1 MHIVSVSAIRDA
13 LGSRWPRRSAGIE
26 DFVERGF
33 RRGAL
38 ADDLIVRLNPVDF
51 ILVQPSWP
59 PLGALNRAMQLMRD
73 TLSYFLGE
81 VRPENIRVAVV
92 DQLLG
97 DAIQARSVA
106 PTAQAEGSCATL
118 RNLVD
123 STDGSPPWERFAAG
137 AAMSDPVLVRR
148 PDGGDLEA
156 MFYLEPVWNLAS
168 GAVASFLVRSVVF
181 ELAPDGT
188 RSPPCWALFTP
199 RCHLALVESRIDY
212 LARELEAE
220 PSLVAHLPISASC
233 LRLTSTRF
241 RLLSKLRRRLP
252 DERRKQTI
260 IELRD
265 LPAGFPESAL
275 AALVAQVAPYARA
288 VLARKADKLG
298 LRPAGRR
305 LRSRGRARRR
315 GADARA
321 GALRRRRPQGLS
333 SHGSLWAEPS
343 QSDSCCARR
352 RDHARRRIRPDR
364 GLRLRAEAAP
374 VPVGRS
380 LRISRARPPGGG
392 RIESGRD
399 ATGNY
404 TSSTQGDR
412 KLLRTNR
419 RAARQFVA
427 CSAYAG
433 TIPTRDAI
441 GCLQA
446 SQAGPDIRLWVPT
459 F

>member
-1 MHIVSVSAIRDA
+1 MSSSHVSAPLPSSVIELLRDTGAAAAAASGQVHIVSVSAIRDA

-106 PTAQAEGSCATL
+106 PTAQTEGSAATL

-168 GAVASFLVRSVVF
+168 GAVASFLVQSVVF

-188 RSPPCWALFTP
+188 RSPPCWTLFTP

-241 RLLSKLRRRLP
+241 RLLSKLRRCLP

-265 LPAGFPESAL
+265 RPPGFPESAL

-288 VLARKADKLG
+288 VLARARPTGSTCG
-298 LRPAGRR
+298 LRGPVCEVPAGLDGAALTRELER
-305 LRSRGRARRR
+305 F
-315 GADARA
+315 GADARKVCLPTA
-321 GALRRRRPQGLS
+321 AYGLS
-333 SHGSLWAEPS
+333 RRS
-343 QSDSCCARR
+343 Q
-352 RDHARRRIRPDR
+352 I
-364 GLRLRAEAAP
+364 LAA
-374 VPVGRS
+374 
-380 LRISRARPPGGG
+380 
-392 RIESGRD
+392 
-399 ATGNY
+399 
-404 TSSTQGDR
+404 
-412 KLLRTNR
+412 
-419 RAARQFVA
+419 RAAGITHIAGSALTEVFGCDLKPRRFQLGDLYASREQAPRAAVA
-427 CSAYAG
+427 
-433 TIPTRDAI
+433 
-441 GCLQA
+441 
-446 SQAGPDIRLWVPT
+446 
-459 F
+459 